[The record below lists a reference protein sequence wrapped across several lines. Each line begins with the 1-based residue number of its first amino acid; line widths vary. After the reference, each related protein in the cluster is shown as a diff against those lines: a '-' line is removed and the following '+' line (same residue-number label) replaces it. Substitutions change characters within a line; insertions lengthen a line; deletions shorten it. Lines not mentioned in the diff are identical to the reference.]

1 MDDRQYIVIEQNA
14 ELFWLDGKITNSG
27 HIGQVD
33 STCSHLVMATYPDAR
48 RPSDLELNARIDGV
62 RFSAS
67 GGIGIYSVVRVR

>member
-33 STCSHLVMATYPDAR
+33 STCSHLVMATYPDNR
-48 RPSDLELNARIDGV
+48 RPDDLELNERIDRV
-62 RFSAS
+62 LFSAS
-67 GGIGIYSVVRVR
+67 GAAGHYSVVRVR